1 MGAPLTQL
9 FLYKMIFLAE
19 LLVAEAI
26 FARRLRP
33 RRHFLPRAVAALLC
47 CFAFA
52 YWFPLAR
59 YTVLYNSVMFFS
71 IFAVTLAALAFCF
84 EENGWNLLFC
94 ALVGYTVQHI
104 AFVVNDTA
112 VVLFR
117 LDTLLSRMGSMTD
130 PYSNTQR
137 TGAWN
142 PLEIICYLDCYVL
155 VYWYLGYFLSRRMK
169 RGEDL
174 SLGRKPLIVLA
185 GVLVAVDIWF
195 NMITVMNPDATR
207 QTVLLENAYNLLC
220 CALALVLQ
228 FGTLTRHKL
237 AQNNE
242 ILQQMLEQK
251 EKQYKIRRESMELV
265 DIKYH
270 DLKHQLGLLRNQMS
284 EQALQGMEEAVDRYR
299 AAVRTGNEHLDIILM
314 EKAML
319 CQKHG
324 MDFSVIADG
333 AALDFLD
340 PTDLYSL
347 FGNALEN
354 AMEYLETVP
363 QREKRFVHVSVRRT
377 GQLAV
382 IRVENY
388 YDGPDLTPG
397 GALPATSKQ
406 DKAFHGFGMRSI
418 QLTAEKYGGQFS
430 VQAQGHL
437 FALNVLLP
445 RPQPSAN

>member
-1 MGAPLTQL
+1 MTQL
-9 FLYKMIFLAE
+9 FLYKMVFLVE
-19 LLVAEAI
+19 LLVAEGI
-26 FARRLRP
+26 FVRKLRP
-33 RRHFLPRAVAALLC
+33 RRHFPLRAAAALAV
-47 CFAFA
+47 CFGFA

-59 YTVLYNSVMFFS
+59 STVLYNSALFFS
-71 IFAVTLAALAFCF
+71 IFAVTLAAMAFCF
-84 EENGWNLLFC
+84 EESGWNLLFC
-94 ALVGYTVQHI
+94 ALVGYTVQHL

-112 VVLFR
+112 VVLLR
-117 LDTLLSRMGSMTD
+117 LDTLLSRMGSLTD

-137 TGAWN
+137 TGGLN

-195 NMITVMNPDATR
+195 NMITVMNAQATR
-207 QTVLLENAYNLLC
+207 QTVLLENAYNILC
-220 CALALVLQ
+220 CVLALVLQ
-228 FGTLTRHKL
+228 FGTLTRQKL

-270 DLKHQLGLLRNQMS
+270 DLKHQLGLLRRQVD
-284 EQALQGMEEAVDRYR
+284 EQALQGMEAAVDRYR
-299 AAVRTGNEHLDIILM
+299 TAIRTGNEHLDIVLM

-319 CQKHG
+319 CQKYG
-324 MDFSVIADG
+324 MDLSVIADG
-333 AALDFLD
+333 AALNFMD

-354 AMEYLETVP
+354 AMEYLETIAE
-363 QREKRFVHVSVRRT
+363 REKRFLHVSVRRT

-382 IRVENY
+382 VRVENY
-388 YDGPDLTPG
+388 YDGPALAPG
-397 GALPATSKQ
+397 QTRLDTSKQ

-430 VQAQGHL
+430 VQTEGHL

-445 RPQPSAN
+445 LQSK